1 MDIGSRDGLNSVVF
15 RKILPQAEIV
25 AFEASPDNFHELENS
40 KLISASNI
48 KLVNKAV
55 TDKNGQLTFNI
66 VEPTEEN
73 EQNKGT
79 SSIRQKKNE
88 TARQVTVDAITV
100 DSFLMKLIVIISH
113 YGLTSKDLVMKFCL
127 VPREFLTMCLLYM
140 QRLKRKNFGMV
151 KN

>member
-1 MDIGSRDGLNSVVF
+1 M
-15 RKILPQAEIV
+15 
-25 AFEASPDNFHELENS
+25 
-40 KLISASNI
+40 ISASNI

-100 DSFLMKLIVIISH
+100 DSFL
-113 YGLTSKDLVMKFCL
+113 GETD
-127 VPREFLTMCLLYM
+127 
-140 QRLKRKNFGMV
+140 
-151 KN
+151 